1 MRAPALT
8 PTFAQTP
15 IEQSAVERLT
25 QYAAV
30 ALFIQ
35 SALDA
40 RPDFA
45 VTNANAPAVAEIC
58 ARLDGL
64 PLAIE
69 LAAARVKLLP
79 PQQLLKRLERRLPL
93 LTGGAQDLLERQQ
106 TMRATLAWSE
116 DLLSPADRILFRRL
130 AVFVG
135 GCTLEAAEAVCAA
148 PEEADPLGIEVL
160 DGLGR
165 LVDQSL
171 VQQREEAGEARLGML
186 HVIREYA
193 LERLEAS
200 GEAEALRRAHLAH
213 FLSLVEPVNIREV
226 FGPQGTYWLGR
237 LEREHDNLRAALAW
251 ACTSGEVDLGLRLA
265 VAASGY
271 WWARGYDR
279 EARQWLGLLL
289 AARPND
295 PGSDAPSVWALIWA
309 GAFAANMGDFEQ
321 GGTLIEQALAGAR
334 MIGEASALAVALQI
348 LGAWALAV
356 GDSARGVALLDE
368 SLIEARQLHVD
379 VDWKLAAFVQGADWL
394 LMVPGRE
401 SHALALAEETLE
413 SAQREDKPFLEVY
426 ARRVLAFG
434 ALQRGNVA
442 EAEAHVVRALRLA
455 RDQGLRGEVL
465 WRCVETAALVAG
477 RQGQAETCARLL
489 GTATALQE
497 AKGLV
502 AYPLWR
508 AAVEAMVAPARAA
521 LGEEQWAAA
530 FAAGCA
536 LTLEEAVAEALEE
549 PLPG

>member
-1 MRAPALT
+1 VV
-8 PTFAQTP
+8 
-15 IEQSAVERLT
+15 EQLT

-35 SALDA
+35 CALDA

-116 DLLSPADRILFRRL
+116 DLLSPADRVLFRRL

-135 GCTLEAAEAVCAA
+135 SCTLEAAEAVCAA
-148 PEEADPLGIEVL
+148 PEEADPLGMDVL

-171 VQQREEAGEARLGML
+171 VQQHEEAGEARFSML

-200 GEAEALRRAHLAH
+200 GEAEALHRAHLAH
-213 FLSLVEPVNIREV
+213 FLALVEPVNHREV

-237 LEREHDNLRAALAW
+237 LEREHDNLRGALAW
-251 ACTSGEVDLGLRLA
+251 ARTSGAVDLGLRLA
-265 VAASGY
+265 VGAAGY
-271 WWARGYDR
+271 WYARGDDR
-279 EARQWLGLLL
+279 EARQWLELLL
-289 AARPND
+289 AARPAD
-295 PGSDAPSVWALIWA
+295 QGSDTTSVWALIWA
-309 GAFAANMGDFEQ
+309 GCFAGNMGDLER
-321 GGTLIEQALAGAR
+321 GVTLLEQALAGAR
-334 MIGEASALAVALQI
+334 PIGETSAVAIALQA
-348 LGAWALAV
+348 LGALVIAL
-356 GDSARGVALLDE
+356 GDNTRGAALLDE
-368 SLIEARQLHVD
+368 SLVEARRLHD
-379 VDWKLAAFVQGADWL
+379 VDWKLVALAQGADWL
-394 LMVPGRE
+394 LQVPGQE
-401 SHALALAEETLE
+401 SRALALAEETLE
-413 SAQREDKPFLEVY
+413 MAQREGKQFYEAY

-442 EAEAHVVRALRLA
+442 EAEAQVVRALRLA
-455 RDQGLRGEVL
+455 RDQGLTGEVM
-465 WRCVETAALVAG
+465 RYCVETAALVTG
-477 RQGQAETCARLL
+477 RKGQAETCARLL
-489 GTATALQE
+489 GAATALQE
-497 AKGLV
+497 AQGLV
-502 AYPLWR
+502 AYPQWR
-508 AAVEAMVAPARAA
+508 AAVEAMVAPAREA
-521 LGEEQWAAA
+521 LGKAQWAAA
-530 FAAGCA
+530 FAAGQA
-536 LTLEEAVAEALEE
+536 LSLEEAIAEALDDEST
-549 PLPG
+549 G